1 MKKVLGSIVFVIYA
15 IIAIAVTLLLLTYNE
30 YNCSEI
36 GGYTVYI
43 VNDDS
48 LEPEYKQGSILLI
61 KHTSDKNLKENDG
74 MFLYKVLNSQE
85 YEVVNKT
92 LQSKTQQGRHITYV
106 TTDDENYASDYLIG
120 KESDTI
126 VINGWGYA
134 LSLLESKWGYLFCI
148 VIVSLLLFLQEAFEL
163 AMELKYGGGTKG
175 NKTAKTTSK
184 ASTTTAKKSTT
195 TKTAT
200 KTTTTRKTA
209 PKKVAEPKEVESE
222 VVEED
227 KAENQKDVKE
237 E

>member
-15 IIAIAVTLLLLTYNE
+15 IIAITVTLLLLTYNE

-163 AMELKYGGGTKG
+163 AMELKYGEGSKKKQAAQAVQTETATKVPVA
-175 NKTAKTTSK
+175 KTESKPATKKTTTQAKAKTT
-184 ASTTTAKKSTT
+184 T
-195 TKTAT
+195 
-200 KTTTTRKTA
+200 
-209 PKKVAEPKEVESE
+209 KKVVKTNDA
-222 VVEED
+222 
-227 KAENQKDVKE
+227 NQSDVKE
-237 E
+237 G

>member
-15 IIAIAVTLLLLTYNE
+15 IIAITVTLLLLTYNE

-163 AMELKYGGGTKG
+163 AMELKYGEGSKKKQAAKTESKPATKKPVA
-175 NKTAKTTSK
+175 KTESKPATKKTTTQAKAKTT
-184 ASTTTAKKSTT
+184 T
-195 TKTAT
+195 
-200 KTTTTRKTA
+200 
-209 PKKVAEPKEVESE
+209 KKVVKTNDA
-222 VVEED
+222 
-227 KAENQKDVKE
+227 NQSDVKE
-237 E
+237 G

>member
-15 IIAIAVTLLLLTYNE
+15 IIAITVTLLLLTYNE

-163 AMELKYGGGTKG
+163 TMELKYGEGSKKKQVAKTESKPATKKPVA
-175 NKTAKTTSK
+175 KTESKPATKKTTTQAKAKTT
-184 ASTTTAKKSTT
+184 T
-195 TKTAT
+195 
-200 KTTTTRKTA
+200 
-209 PKKVAEPKEVESE
+209 KKVVKTNDA
-222 VVEED
+222 
-227 KAENQKDVKE
+227 NQSDVKE
-237 E
+237 G

>member
-15 IIAIAVTLLLLTYNE
+15 IIAITVTLLLLTYNE

-163 AMELKYGGGTKG
+163 AMELKYGEGSKKKQAVQAVQTETATK
-175 NKTAKTTSK
+175 KTATQTK
-184 ASTTTAKKSTT
+184 

-200 KTTTTRKTA
+200 TA
-209 PKKVAEPKEVESE
+209 AKKVVKTNDA
-222 VVEED
+222 
-227 KAENQKDVKE
+227 NQSDVKE
-237 E
+237 G

>member
-15 IIAIAVTLLLLTYNE
+15 IIAITVTLLLLTYNE

-163 AMELKYGGGTKG
+163 AMELKYGESSKKKQAAQAVQTETATK
-175 NKTAKTTSK
+175 
-184 ASTTTAKKSTT
+184 
-195 TKTAT
+195 KTAT
-200 KTTTTRKTA
+200 QTKKKTA
-209 PKKVAEPKEVESE
+209 TTATKKVVKTNDA
-222 VVEED
+222 
-227 KAENQKDVKE
+227 NQSDVKE
-237 E
+237 G